1 MKLEL
6 ISFKLCPFAQL
17 TNLLLKQQNIE
28 FETTYINPM
37 DPPDWFKELSPTG
50 QVPLLKVDDEIV
62 FESRVIAEF
71 VNDIGTQNKHPE
83 DPVTKA
89 NNRSWMAFSGTM
101 FDELFQIVTGDEK
114 KFNTAK
120 ETLMGKLAKV
130 EAVKGND
137 SFFNGETFNMI
148 DAAFAPLFMRLDW
161 INEFTGGALSLDE
174 LPRLSQW
181 SQTILAMD
189 EVQHSVVEG
198 LDDVYYSNIEARGAH
213 LSTLLLDE

>member
-17 TNLLLKQQNIE
+17 TTLLLKQQNIE

-37 DPPDWFKELSPTG
+37 DPPDWFKALSPTG

-71 VNDIGTQNKHPE
+71 VNDIGTQNMHPE
-83 DPVTKA
+83 SPVAKA
-89 NNRSWMAFSGTM
+89 NNRSWMAFSGTL
-101 FDELFQIVTGDEK
+101 FDELFQIVTGDEE
-114 KFNTAK
+114 KFNAAK
-120 ETLMGKLAKV
+120 DTLMGKLAKV
-130 EAVKGND
+130 ETVKGD
-137 SFFNGETFNMI
+137 ATFFNGETFNLI

-161 INEFTGGALSLDE
+161 INEFTGGALSLDGM
-174 LPRLSQW
+174 PKLSQW
-181 SQTILAMD
+181 SQAILAMD
-189 EVQHSVVEG
+189 EVQNSVVEG
-198 LDDVYYSNIEARGAH
+198 LDDVYYSNIEGRGAH